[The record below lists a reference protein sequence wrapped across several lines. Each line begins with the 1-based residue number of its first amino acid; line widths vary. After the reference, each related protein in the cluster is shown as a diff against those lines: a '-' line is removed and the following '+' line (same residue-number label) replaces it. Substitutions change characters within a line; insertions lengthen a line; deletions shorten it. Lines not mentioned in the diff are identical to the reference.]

1 MNRSLVLP
9 RESER
14 REFLAALGASVIAPA
29 LGHAQQAPA
38 EKFGG
43 FRRNAIKV
51 LTFDVG
57 GTVFD
62 WHRTVRDEVAAM
74 SRRKDFHIDAA
85 AFTNEWR
92 LSVFRDVLPKV
103 RRGELPFMNIDEVHR
118 KVLDRLLE
126 QHGVSGLDESERR
139 ELTYAWHRIK
149 AWPDSRSGLAQ
160 LRSRFTVSG
169 LSVLSLSL
177 LVSTSKAADLHWD
190 ALVSCEFL
198 GHYKPD
204 PASYQKGVELLG
216 FEIQGAMM
224 VAAHPG
230 DLRGARAA
238 GLGTAY
244 VPRPGEWGDD
254 DDRVLESGEEFD
266 VVAKDFNDLAVKLGA
281 A

>member
-1 MNRSLVLP
+1 MNRSLSLP
-9 RESER
+9 RGPDR
-14 REFLAALGASVIAPA
+14 REFLAALGAWLIAPA
-29 LGHAQQAPA
+29 PGHAQQTTAEKPA
-38 EKFGG
+38 E
-43 FRRNAIKV
+43 FRLDAIKL

-74 SRRKDFHIDAA
+74 SRRKGFHVDAA
-85 AFTNEWR
+85 GFTNEWR

-126 QHGVSGLDESERR
+126 QHGVSSLDESERR

-149 AWPDSRSGLAQ
+149 AWPDSRSGLAE

-204 PASYQKGVELLG
+204 PAAYQKGVKLLG
-216 FEIQGAMM
+216 FEIHEAMM
-224 VAAHPG
+224 VA
-230 DLRGARAA
+230 
-238 GLGTAY
+238 
-244 VPRPGEWGDD
+244 VPPRRSE
-254 DDRVLESGEEFD
+254 RR
-266 VVAKDFNDLAVKLGA
+266 
-281 A
+281 